1 MKVFRTI
8 AGCMVLLALTS
19 CGSSKS
25 DNQQDSD
32 SIDSQNVE
40 ADYDQD
46 TTEEEEEE
54 DQSTERVATHAENVA
69 NFDVITAVYEKF
81 VFGGSDS
88 NPRPYFTSKALKKLA
103 QSYNDN
109 GNAYSEFT
117 TKDQTGTSKTQRIES
132 ISAEKEYGWYLV
144 LYTDKGKHGQ
154 TKIKMV
160 NGKIAD
166 FRRIR

>member
-8 AGCMVLLALTS
+8 ASCMVLLALIS

-46 TTEEEEEE
+46 TSEEEE
-54 DQSTERVATHAENVA
+54 DQSTGRVATHAENVA

-117 TKDQTGTSKTQRIES
+117 TKDQTGTSETQRIES
-132 ISAEKEYGWYLV
+132 ISAEEEYGWYLV
-144 LYTDKGKHGQ
+144 RYTDKGKHGQ